1 MNFGWRQFDVV
12 AHLVPMRRYA
22 RSLTRHAEDAED
34 LVQSALLRAYD
45 RRGSFRAGE
54 DLRTW
59 LLVVL
64 HSTFVDGWRRQAAER
79 ARIQA
84 VSEAAPSH
92 AEPAQDHALQLG
104 QVWRAYQ
111 GLPDEQRAA
120 FHLVALEGLSYQQ
133 AAAVLEVPIG
143 TVMSRLAR
151 ARDMLRRLDAPAEA
165 AGRAPRGANPP
176 SLRVVGGSHD
186 PDA

>member
-1 MNFGWRQFDVV
+1 MIFGWRQFDVV
-12 AHLVPMRRYA
+12 AHLVPLRRYA

-59 LLVVL
+59 LLVEL

-84 VSEAAPSH
+84 VGEAAPDH
-92 AEPAQDHALQLG
+92 AEPAQDHALALA
-104 QVWRAYQ
+104 QVLRAYQ
-111 GLPDEQRAA
+111 ALPDEQRAA

-133 AAAVLEVPIG
+133 AAEVLEVPIG
-143 TVMSRLAR
+143 TVMSRLGR
-151 ARDMLRRLDAPAEA
+151 ARDMLRRLDAAPPAA
-165 AGRAPRGANPP
+165 RPRPHP
-176 SLRVVGGSHD
+176 LRVVGGSHD

>member
-1 MNFGWRQFDVV
+1 MRWMKLGWRQFDVV

-34 LVQSALLRAYD
+34 LLQTALLRAYD
-45 RRGSFRAGE
+45 RRGTYRPE
-54 DLRTW
+54 QNLRTW

-64 HSTFVDGWRRQAAER
+64 HSTFVDGWRRRAAEQ

-84 VSEAAPSH
+84 LGEAAAPH
-92 AEPAQDHALQLG
+92 AEPAQDHALQLR
-104 QVWRAYQ
+104 QVYDAYLT
-111 GLPDEQRAA
+111 LPEEQRAA

-133 AAAVLEVPIG
+133 AADVLGIPIG
-143 TVMSRLAR
+143 TVMSRLGR
-151 ARDMLRRLDAPAEA
+151 ARDMLRRLDMPEGA
-165 AGRAPRGANPP
+165 ASPRP

-186 PDA
+186 PNA